1 MKKFLARVLAAAMV
15 LGMLTVS
22 ALAYDL
28 PDNSLLQASSA
39 STGTA
44 AVTDW
49 EGESHTVYRYPA
61 GTVFSVKT
69 GMTNFAMVT
78 DLSTGDTVPMVP
90 QQQFTLPETGAYRL
104 TAYDQGIWTTT
115 AYVMAEGAPIPE
127 PQPKPDPEP
136 EPEPEPEWYE
146 TGTIYEVE
154 PFYVEYL
161 GSNMPSSGT
170 RDVTINGDTV
180 AVSIYPA
187 GTLFQP
193 FYPLSFGEI
202 LCYENGELISRYFDP
217 RSDGL
222 PADGVYR
229 IGVYSAYYGHEGDI
243 WVTAE
248 GSGTS
253 VEPEPEEPG
262 TVAGFTD
269 VSSDA
274 WYAGFVETVAEKGLF
289 AGNGDGTF
297 APENNMTYAE
307 FLAVLFQ
314 FSGDTLPA
322 VTGDNWYDSYVEWA
336 QPILPA
342 GIADGFD
349 AEAAITRQDMAAL
362 FGTFLSLY
370 DYEAEPV
377 NSGSPSFS
385 DEGSIA
391 DYAKG
396 GVALCYQLG
405 IMNGNDDGTFA
416 PGSNAIRA
424 EVAVTMVQMARVMG
438 R

>member
-1 MKKFLARVLAAAMV
+1 MKKRAISLLVTVILV
-15 LGMLTVS
+15 LGLAVP

-28 PDNSLLQASSA
+28 PDNSLLEASSA

-44 AVTDW
+44 TVTDW
-49 EGESHTVYRYPA
+49 NGESHTVYRYPA
-61 GTVFSVKT
+61 GTVFTPKS
-69 GMTNFAMVT
+69 GMTNFQYVYN
-78 DLSTGDTVPMVP
+78 LSTGES
-90 QQQFTLPETGAYRL
+90 QYLNQRFTLPETGAYEL
-104 TAYDQGIWTTT
+104 TAFDQGIWTTT

-127 PQPKPDPEP
+127 PVEPEP
-136 EPEPEPEWYE
+136 EPEPEPVPEVTWYE
-146 TGTIYEVE
+146 TPDNGWIYSDAASTGSVTVTDSEGTVQTVYQYPVGTAFSIQ
-154 PFYVEYL
+154 
-161 GSNMPSSGT
+161 SGQMT
-170 RDVTINGDTV
+170 GGIPTV
-180 AVSIYPA
+180 FLTGLYDLTT
-187 GTLFQP
+187 GTS
-193 FYPLSFGEI
+193 LS
-202 LCYENGELISRYFDP
+202 LHDWT
-217 RSDGL
+217 L
-222 PADGVYR
+222 PASGHYKLE
-229 IGVYSAYYGHEGDI
+229 AYDSWGGPNTYAY
-243 WVTAE
+243 VTAE
-248 GSGTS
+248 GTGTV
-253 VEPEPEEPG
+253 VEPEPEEPAQ
-262 TVAGFTD
+262 TFTD
-269 VSSDA
+269 VTPDA
-274 WYAGFVETVAEKGLF
+274 WYFSFVETVAEKGLF

-322 VTGDNWYDSYVEWA
+322 VTGGNWYDSYVEWA

-349 AEAAITRQDMAAL
+349 PEAAITRQDMAAL

-370 DYEAEPV
+370 DYSAEPV